1 MTERPLIRLN
11 PGQERRL
18 KAGHPWA
25 FSNEIQMSPDM
36 RAYPKGAPVRLESA
50 EGWRLGT
57 FMFNPHSLIAA
68 RLMDRDPGAVI
79 DASWVR
85 QRLDDAISLRARLG
99 LGPFHRLVHA
109 EADRLPGLIIDRY
122 DDVAV
127 IQANTAGMDRLL
139 PEITAGL
146 VDALG
151 LRAIVARNDSPFRA
165 HESLPQ
171 EVSLVHGTDAAVL
184 VEEGGIRFPID
195 PMAGQKTGWFFDQ
208 RPNRDR
214 VAALANGAKVLDV
227 FCHVGAFGLRCA
239 AAGAAEVTLVDSSAP
254 ALAHALEGAAL
265 NGLAGQVTT
274 RRGDAFDVMSELA
287 AEGARFDIVVVDPP
301 AFAKSK
307 KDKDAGLRAYGRMAR
322 LAAPL
327 VAPGGFLFAASCSHH
342 APLID
347 FAAVID
353 EGITRARREARILL
367 TSGAGPDHPV
377 HPLLPESAYLKG
389 QLIQLI

>member
-151 LRAIVARNDSPFRA
+151 LRAR
-165 HESLPQ
+165 L
-171 EVSLVHGTDAAVL
+171 
-184 VEEGGIRFPID
+184 
-195 PMAGQKTGWFFDQ
+195 
-208 RPNRDR
+208 
-214 VAALANGAKVLDV
+214 
-227 FCHVGAFGLRCA
+227 
-239 AAGAAEVTLVDSSAP
+239 AP
-254 ALAHALEGAAL
+254 A
-265 NGLAGQVTT
+265 
-274 RRGDAFDVMSELA
+274 
-287 AEGARFDIVVVDPP
+287 
-301 AFAKSK
+301 
-307 KDKDAGLRAYGRMAR
+307 
-322 LAAPL
+322 
-327 VAPGGFLFAASCSHH
+327 
-342 APLID
+342 
-347 FAAVID
+347 
-353 EGITRARREARILL
+353 
-367 TSGAGPDHPV
+367 
-377 HPLLPESAYLKG
+377 
-389 QLIQLI
+389 